1 MSHKVL
7 TALFAACLFALI
19 VLGKW
24 TAFDRYGSPMP
35 DWDQWDAEAMETY
48 LPWFTKDRVLHHLLN
63 AHNEHRVILTKLQH
77 LSLVLLNGQWDAR
90 LEAATNAAI
99 HAAIAIALWILGAR
113 IVRHAGAAG
122 GATAAPS
129 PWFARSL
136 LALLFLVALAL
147 FAIPV
152 AWQNVLAGFHS
163 QQFWL
168 VGFSLATI
176 VTLPFARAWST
187 AWWVGAL
194 SAFLVLGSMGSGF
207 LASIAVL
214 IVLGYRWMLRELTW
228 REELPSLVVALVCV
242 AIGVFT
248 RVEVEFHAELKAKT
262 IHDFVF
268 SIIHS
273 MQWPWRERDWA
284 AAVLWLPWLLLAL
297 RAFRPTA
304 IKSLAP
310 FSLYSARAVLAL
322 GGWVLLQL
330 AATAYAR
337 GVGADYP
344 ASRYMDT
351 LTFAAMVNAVAL
363 LWLLVHRPAAHR
375 LGGTISLAVVALGW
389 VATLGFGIHSL
400 LTNYVRYELA
410 DSRSYTKKAEG
421 HLRRFLVTNDPVH
434 FEHGDVPF
442 PSAEGLIARLEFPS
456 IRAIMAVPVRP
467 PLSIAAAARATK
479 PGWTSNNGIH
489 ADPDHPPRRGLSPA
503 TPPLDYTPTWGS
515 HAETGPGGS
524 ATGLWKSAPLQSPL
538 GAWLKFEVAGDL
550 GRPGEKQLSLLL
562 EDARTGVPLGEIT
575 PDRPPG
581 DSWRSAYVRAPQDP
595 FVIVAR
601 DDSTSSWFAFSPPV
615 EMGKLSYLAWQA
627 TKHAFLLFQLVA
639 GFTLVLAVGLGVRRL
654 LRPAAL
660 PAGYR
665 RA

>member
-1 MSHKVL
+1 MSNKLL

-19 VLGKW
+19 VTGKW
-24 TAFDRYGSPMP
+24 TTFDRYGSPMP

-48 LPWFTKDRVLHHLLN
+48 LPWFTKDRVIHHLLN

-99 HAAIAIALWILGAR
+99 HAAIAITLWLLGAR
-113 IVRHAGAAG
+113 IVRHSSAAG
-122 GATAAPS
+122 SATAPPS
-129 PWFARSL
+129 PWFARGV
-136 LALLFLVALAL
+136 LAMLFLVALAL
-147 FAIPV
+147 FAVPV

-176 VTLPFARAWST
+176 LALPFARAWST
-187 AWWVGAL
+187 TWWIGAF
-194 SAFLVLGSMGSGF
+194 SAVLVLGSMGSGF

-214 IVLGYRWMLRELTW
+214 IVLGYRWMLRELTF
-228 REELPSLVVALVCV
+228 REALPSLVVAFACV
-242 AIGVFT
+242 AIGVLT
-248 RVEVEFHAELKAKT
+248 RVEVEFHAELKAKSA
-262 IHDFVF
+262 HDFIF
-268 SIIHS
+268 SLIHS
-273 MQWPWRERDWA
+273 LQWPWRERDWA

-297 RAFRPTA
+297 RAFRPA
-304 IKSLAP
+304 AAKSLAP

-337 GVGADYP
+337 GAGADYP

-363 LWLLVHRPAAHR
+363 LWLLVHRPAARR
-375 LGGTISLAVVALGW
+375 LAGTISLTVIALGW
-389 VATLGFGIHSL
+389 LATFGFGIYSL
-400 LTNYVRYELA
+400 LSNYVRYEIA
-410 DSRSYTKKAEG
+410 DTRRYTVKAEG
-421 HLRRFLVTNDPVH
+421 NLRRFLVTNDPIH
-434 FEHGDVPF
+434 FANGDVPF
-442 PSAEGLIARLEFPS
+442 PTPEGLIARLEFPS
-456 IRAIMAVPVRP
+456 IRAIMGVPVRP
-467 PLSIAAAARATK
+467 PLAISSAARATK

-489 ADPDHPPRRGLSPA
+489 ADHPPRRGLSPT

-515 HAETGPGGS
+515 HAEAGPGGA
-524 ATGLWKSAPLQSPL
+524 ATGLWKSAPLESPL

-550 GRPGEKQLSLLL
+550 GRPGESQLSLAL
-562 EDARTGVPLGEIT
+562 EDARTGAHLAEIT
-575 PDRPPG
+575 PDRPAG
-581 DSWRSAYVRAPQDP
+581 DSWRSAYVRVPQGP

-601 DDSTSSWFAFSPPV
+601 DDSTTSWFAFSPPV

-627 TKHAFLLFQLVA
+627 NKHGFLLFRLVA
-639 GFTLVLAVGLGVRRL
+639 GFTVLLALGLAVRSL
-654 LRPAAL
+654 LRPAPLLAK
-660 PAGYR
+660 PG